1 MRALPRPGACSMPT
15 TPTLAELTGC
25 PRCDKAPLDVE
36 GDGYRCG
43 GCKTVWPA
51 VGGIPWL
58 FAEPDASLGEWRN
71 RLHFELR
78 RLAHEAGRLESALS
92 GAELPETRR
101 RLEAQRAAT
110 TAHRRALQALLQPLG
125 LESRQAGYESHLALR
140 TRLPRDQGLNTYY
153 ANVHRDWCWGEA
165 ENDASLAEIRTA
177 LAADGER
184 GEQVGDTLVLGAGA
198 GRLAYDIHMQLGT
211 DRTVAL
217 DFNPLLLLVARRVM
231 AGEELALHEFPIAP
245 KSVDDV
251 APLRT
256 LRAPGPVREGFFL
269 VLADALRPPIR
280 RGVFDT
286 VVTPWLIDIV
296 TEDFATF
303 ARRVN
308 GLLRPGGR
316 WVSFGSLAFERAE
329 RELRHGPE
337 EVAAIVADC
346 GFDAPYTGD
355 ETIPYMCSPA
365 SRHGRRETVFT
376 FAASKTGDVKAP
388 PRHKALPDWL
398 VTGKDPVPLAAS
410 FRTQAL
416 TTQIYA
422 HVMSLI
428 DGRRSIED
436 MAALLEKRQLMT
448 RDEALPAIRNFLT
461 RILDDSRSKPEF

>member
-1 MRALPRPGACSMPT
+1 MPT
-15 TPTLAELTGC
+15 TPSFAELTGC
-25 PRCDKAPLDVE
+25 PRCDKAPLEAD

-78 RLAHEAGRLESALS
+78 RLAHEVGRLEAALS
-92 GAELPETRR
+92 SAGLPETKR
-101 RLEAQRAAT
+101 RLELQLAAT
-110 TAHRRALQALLQPLG
+110 TGHRKALQVLLQALG

-153 ANVHRDWCWGEA
+153 ANLHRDWCWGDA
-165 ENDASLAEIRTA
+165 ESEASLGQIRRA
-177 LAADGER
+177 LAADEHR
-184 GEQVGDTLVLGAGA
+184 GEQIGDTLVLGAGA
-198 GRLAYDIHMQLGT
+198 GRLAYDIHMRLGAS
-211 DRTVAL
+211 RTVAL
-217 DFNPLLLLVARRVM
+217 DFNPLLLLVARQVM
-231 AGEELALHEFPIAP
+231 SGEELALHEFPIAP
-245 KSVDDV
+245 KSTEDV
-251 APLRT
+251 APLRM
-256 LRAPGPVREGFFL
+256 LRAPEQVRDGFFL
-269 VLADALRPPIR
+269 VLADALRPPFH
-280 RGVFDT
+280 RGAFDT

-303 ARRVN
+303 AQRINR
-308 GLLRPGGR
+308 LLRPGGR

-337 EVAAIVADC
+337 EVTAIVTHS
-346 GFDAPYTGD
+346 GFATPYAAD

-365 SRHGRRETVFT
+365 SRHARRETVFT
-376 FAASKTGDVKAP
+376 FSAVKTGEIKAP

-398 VTGKDPVPLAAS
+398 VTGKKPVPLAPS

-428 DGRRSIED
+428 DGRRSIDD
-436 MAALLEKRQLMT
+436 MAVILEKQKLMT

-461 RILDDSRSKPEF
+461 RMLDDSRSKPEF